1 MAALAATFSA
11 NFFFLSKAWF
21 ALAISCSLFISFSF
35 AGSISHSLAGAS
47 FWGFSN
53 SYSSVSATS
62 LLSGLDFKSLL
73 WASAGF
79 GSSRFLIRPSRLNC
93 RISNEAK
100 ILFS

>member
-21 ALAISCSLFISFSF
+21 ALAISCSLFISFNF

-62 LLSGLDFKSLL
+62 LLSEQVSHNQYNVSISEIKIQVPGEGLCK
-73 WASAGF
+73 
-79 GSSRFLIRPSRLNC
+79 GSS
-93 RISNEAK
+93 
-100 ILFS
+100 